1 VALHWQPL
9 TFSAAPRELHDPA
22 WGEVIRLKPHQI
34 LLWVSLTQ
42 RGLER
47 LPPATPRLPVLL
59 DTGHNHNF
67 SLREDHLVRSGLE
80 SPWPWSS
87 IPLRVRD
94 ASGIE
99 REVPRLL
106 VDVWLYP
113 DPPQLG
119 QVAYPLRLGFRGA
132 ACYPATSAVSGPHLP
147 LLGLA
152 ALCAG
157 SVTVTMQCSPTGGT
171 VRLSIPT
178 AS

>member
-1 VALHWQPL
+1 MAVLWQSL
-9 TFSAAPRELHDPA
+9 AFSATPRELYDPA
-22 WGEVIRLKPHQI
+22 GGEVIRLKPHQI
-34 LLWVSLTQ
+34 LLWVSLTH
-42 RGLER
+42 RGLDR

-87 IPLRVRD
+87 VPLGVRD

-106 VDVWLYP
+106 VDVWLHP
-113 DPPQLG
+113 DPPQPG
-119 QVAYPLRLGFRGA
+119 AVAYPLRLGFRGA
-132 ACYPATSAVSGPHLP
+132 ACYPTTSDVSGPHLP

-157 SVTVTMQCSPTGGT
+157 YLTVALQCRPTGGT
-171 VRLSIPT
+171 VRISIPA

>member
-1 VALHWQPL
+1 MARLWQSL
-9 TFSAAPRELHDPA
+9 AFSAVPHELSDPD
-22 WGEVIRLKPHQI
+22 WGETIRLKPHQI
-34 LLWVSLTQ
+34 LLWVSLTH

-67 SLREDHLVRSGLE
+67 SLHEKHLMHSGLE

-87 IPLRVRD
+87 VPLRVRD

-106 VDVWLYP
+106 VDVWLHP
-113 DPPQLG
+113 DPPYPSG
-119 QVAYPLRLGFRGA
+119 GAYPLRLGFRGA
-132 ACYPATSAVSGPHLP
+132 ACYTAATAVSGPHLP

-152 ALCAG
+152 ALCTG
-157 SVTVTMQCSPTGGT
+157 SLTVALQCSPAGGT
-171 VRLSIPT
+171 VHISIPDV
-178 AS
+178 A